1 MSVLWSAEGRRKLRG
16 PVAILVACIAI
27 SAVLVEGSYWFLQK
41 ERRDAR
47 GANARLQ
54 EARARV
60 DKARRERE
68 SLDESMEV
76 FRMLVA
82 RGLMQPEKRLEL
94 VELMNGLRARNG
106 ILALDYEI
114 APQRPLVVGGARQF
128 PALDILSSRVSVKL
142 RALHEGDV
150 LAFIDELAASRQGFY
165 PVDRCVMRRME
176 VANPDALQPRVE
188 ADCTLEWITMKEKR
202 VA

>member
-1 MSVLWSAEGRRKLRG
+1 VSPLFAAEGRRKLQG
-16 PVAILVACIAI
+16 AALILAACIGI
-27 SAVLVEGSYWFLQK
+27 SAGVIAASHWFLEK

-47 GANARLQ
+47 ASTARLS

-60 DKARRERE
+60 DRIRRERE
-68 SLDESMEV
+68 SLEQSSEV
-76 FRMLVA
+76 FKVLRE
-82 RGLMQPEKRLEL
+82 RLMQPESRLEL
-94 VELMNGLRARNG
+94 VELMNGLRARHG

-114 APQRPLVVGGARQF
+114 APQRPLAVSGAGSF
-128 PALDILSSRVSVKL
+128 AAVDILASRVNLKL
-142 RALHEGDV
+142 RALHEGDA
-150 LAFIDELAASRQGFY
+150 LAFIDSLGESRKGFY
-165 PVDRCVMRRME
+165 PVDRCIMRRLE

>member
-1 MSVLWSAEGRRKLRG
+1 
-16 PVAILVACIAI
+16 
-27 SAVLVEGSYWFLQK
+27 
-41 ERRDAR
+41 
-47 GANARLQ
+47 
-54 EARARV
+54 
-60 DKARRERE
+60 
-68 SLDESMEV
+68 
-76 FRMLVA
+76 MLVA
-82 RGLMQPEKRLEL
+82 RGLMQPEQRLEL
-94 VELMNGLRARNG
+94 VEMMNGLRARNG

-114 APQRPLVVGGARQF
+114 APQRPLVVAGARHF